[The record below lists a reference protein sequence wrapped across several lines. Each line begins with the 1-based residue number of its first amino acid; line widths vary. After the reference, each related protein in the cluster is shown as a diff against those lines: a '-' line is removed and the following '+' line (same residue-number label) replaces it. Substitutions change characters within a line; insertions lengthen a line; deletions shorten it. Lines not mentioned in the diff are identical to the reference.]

1 MRPDGAEAILHV
13 QGISKRFGGLQAVSN
28 VSFELFPGEVLGLIG
43 PNGAGKSTVINLITG
58 YETPDTGSVS
68 LGGNA
73 ITGKAP
79 HQLSRL
85 GLRRTFQTPR
95 VFKRLSVR
103 DNIMLAEVGTG
114 RGPVY
119 NAPVLAAL
127 GGEASIDLPASSL
140 PMAGRRL
147 VELAR
152 ACTGTVKAVL
162 LDEPSTGLVEDEKS
176 IMKSVIRDVAAEG
189 VAVLVVAHDIQF
201 VLDICERI
209 VVLAMGEKLAEGDPA
224 AITRNPQVIEAY
236 LGSGWS
242 QHAKA

>member
-1 MRPDGAEAILHV
+1 MSAERNDAILTV
-13 QGISKRFGGLQAVSN
+13 EGISKRFGGLQAVSQL
-28 VSFELFPGEVLGLIG
+28 SFQLFPGQVLGLIG

-58 YETPDTGSVS
+58 YETPDTGEIR
-68 LGGNA
+68 LDGKRIN
-73 ITGKAP
+73 GKAS
-79 HQLSRL
+79 HALSQL

-103 DNIMLAEVGTG
+103 DNITLAEIGTG
-114 RGPVY
+114 HGTQY

-127 GGEASIDLPASSL
+127 GGDAVIDLPASSL

-152 ACTGTVKAVL
+152 ACTGNVKAVL
-162 LDEPSTGLVEDEKS
+162 LDEPSTGLVDDEKS
-176 IMKSVIRDVAAEG
+176 VMKSVIRAIAAKN

-209 VVLAMGEKLAEGDPA
+209 VVLALGAKLAEGEPA
-224 AITRNPQVIEAY
+224 EITRNPHVVEAY
-236 LGSGWS
+236 LGVGWDK
-242 QHAKA
+242 HAQA

>member
-1 MRPDGAEAILHV
+1 MRAGGADAILKV
-13 QGISKRFGGLQAVSN
+13 DGISKRFGGLQAVSQ
-28 VSFELFPGEVLGLIG
+28 VSFDLFAGQVLGLIG

-58 YETPDTGSVS
+58 YEIPETGAIV
-68 LGGNA
+68 LGGERIN
-73 ITGKAP
+73 GKAP
-79 HQLSRL
+79 HALCKL

-114 RGPVY
+114 RGTAY

-127 GGEASIDLPASSL
+127 GGDGVIDLPASSL

-162 LDEPSTGLVEDEKS
+162 LDEPSTGLVDDEK
-176 IMKSVIRDVAAEG
+176 IVMKSVIRAIAAEG

-201 VLDICERI
+201 VLDICARI
-209 VVLAMGEKLAEGDPA
+209 VVLAMGAKLAEGQPEE
-224 AITRNPQVIEAY
+224 ITRNPQVIAAY
-236 LGSGWS
+236 LGVGWD

>member
-1 MRPDGAEAILHV
+1 MKNDGTDAILAV
-13 QGISKRFGGLQAVSN
+13 AGLSKRFGGLQAVSD
-28 VSFELFPGEVLGLIG
+28 VSFDLFPGQVLGLIG

-58 YETPDTGSVS
+58 YETPDSGSVV
-68 LGGNA
+68 LGGERIN
-73 ITGKAP
+73 GSAP
-79 HQLSRL
+79 HRLSQL

-103 DNIMLAEVGTG
+103 DNITLAEVGTG
-114 RGPVY
+114 RGTAY

-127 GGEASIDLPASSL
+127 GGDAVIDLPASSL

-162 LDEPSTGLVEDEKS
+162 LDEPSTGLVDDEKTV
-176 IMKSVIRDVAAEG
+176 MKSVIRAVAAEG

-209 VVLAMGEKLAEGDPA
+209 VVLAMGAKLAEGEPGE
-224 AITRNPQVIEAY
+224 IIRNPAVVEAY
-236 LGSGWS
+236 LGAGWD
-242 QHAKA
+242 QHA